1 MLQCQRAIP
10 LLLMALAASNPVQG
24 QIEEKPTDP
33 WRGPDL
39 HHFNTVSPADVGLS
53 RDALIEAA
61 KIAKEGKSDSLVVVR
76 GGKMAFQQYWNGK
89 NASDLQ
95 QMYSATKSPF
105 AFVVGRAI
113 RKGYIESL
121 DQPIVELV
129 EEAAGEG
136 REALTFRNIMAMA
149 SGLEQSSA
157 LDEEDR
163 DKQLSQLEAALA
175 RSVTKEPLSWY
186 HYNNAG
192 YRLLFTALERASGK
206 TIPELTREELFE
218 PLGMQSAY
226 WMELHGGGELKGY
239 QSIRMRPADLAK
251 VGQIMLS
258 GGMWGGERYLSEE
271 FIKDIATCPAP
282 GTNPSYA
289 LFWHL
294 NSGDFYLSYADS
306 NRMEGNLMPGTPK
319 DAIMNYGSRG
329 QLIVAIPSLD
339 LVWVRTGQEIPS
351 TLWEKDSFV
360 AKLSAAVVA
369 AVE

>member
-1 MLQCQRAIP
+1 MTRIRLMLS
-10 LLLMALAASNPVQG
+10 LLLTALAASNPVHG
-24 QIEEKPTDP
+24 QIQQTPTDP

-39 HHFNTVSPADVGLS
+39 HTFKTVPPSDVGLS
-53 RDALIEAA
+53 RDALNEAA
-61 KIAKEGKSDSLVVVR
+61 KIAEEGKSDSFVVVR
-76 GGKMAFQQYWNGK
+76 GGKMAFQKYWNGK

-113 RKGYIESL
+113 QKGYIESL

-129 EEAAGEG
+129 QEAAGKG

-149 SGLEQSSA
+149 SGLEQSA
-157 LDEEDR
+157 AMDREDSS
-163 DKQLSQLEAALA
+163 KQLSQLEAALA
-175 RSVTKEPLSWY
+175 RSVTKEPLTRY

-206 TIPELTREELFE
+206 SIPELTREELFE
-218 PLGMQSAY
+218 PLGMQGAY
-226 WMELHGGGELKGY
+226 WVELHGGGELKGY

-251 VGQIMLS
+251 VGQVMLN
-258 GGMWGGERYLSEE
+258 GGMWGGERYLSED
-271 FIKDIATCPAP
+271 FIRDIATCPAP
-282 GTNPSYA
+282 ETNPSYA

-306 NRMEGNLMPGTPK
+306 DRMEGNLMPGTPN
-319 DAIMNYGSRG
+319 DALMNYGSRG

-339 LVWVRTGQEIPS
+339 LVWVRTGSEIPS

-360 AKLSAAVVA
+360 TKLSAAVIA
-369 AVE
+369 AIE